1 MKHKTFEEW
10 MTYVRDEVDEKT
22 RVEFENHL
30 YECDQCMEVYLEA
43 IERQE
48 TSFPTVTD
56 PDGFTDGIM
65 AMIEQ
70 EKPVTKI
77 ENPRT
82 YAKTKFYQKSVF
94 HYLVAATMTLLLM
107 TTGVFQE
114 LMTIVTDFENKSPKE
129 SITEGIMKE
138 TFSFVEEPNQTNK
151 EANE

>member
-10 MTYVRDEVDEKT
+10 LTYVRDEVDEKT

-56 PDGFTDGIM
+56 ADAFTDGIM

-70 EKPVTKI
+70 EKPVSNI
-77 ENPRT
+77 EKPRP

-94 HYLVAATMTLLLM
+94 HYLVAAAMTLLLM

-114 LMTIVTDFENKSPKE
+114 LMTIVTDFEKKSPKE
-129 SITEGIMKE
+129 SITEGIMNE
-138 TFSFVEEPNQTNK
+138 TFSFVEESNQTNK
-151 EANE
+151 EAKE